1 MIDGDAAGRPRPRR
15 LGVFGGTFDPPHIAH
30 LVVAIDVRDALDLDE
45 VLVVVAGEP
54 WQKVD
59 RREVS
64 PAPLRFEMT
73 RLALEGVDRLRACD
87 LEVGRVGPSY
97 TVDTLSE
104 LALLHPGA
112 ELHLILG
119 ADAAAGLHTWERAE
133 GLADLCRIVVV
144 DRPGTRAS
152 VPEGFEVE
160 RIDAPR
166 LDLSSTELRDRVAT
180 GRSVRFLVPE
190 AVRSFIE
197 ARELYGDR
205 R

>member
-1 MIDGDAAGRPRPRR
+1 MAEHQRTRR

-30 LVVAIDVRDALDLDE
+30 LVVAIDVRDALELDE

-59 RREVS
+59 HRRVS
-64 PAPLRFEMT
+64 PPEVRLEMT
-73 RLALEGVDRLRACD
+73 RLAIEGVDRLVVCD
-87 LEVGRVGPSY
+87 LEVRRPGPSY

-104 LALLHPGA
+104 LQRLHPDA

-119 ADAAAGLHTWERAE
+119 ADAAAGLHSWERAE
-133 GLADLCRIVVV
+133 GLPGLCRIVVV
-144 DRPGTRAS
+144 DRPGIHTP
-152 VPEGFEVE
+152 VPAGFSVE
-160 RIDAPR
+160 RVDAPR
-166 LDLSSTELRDRVAT
+166 LDLSSTELRDRVAA

-190 AVRSFIE
+190 PVRSFVE
-197 ARELYGDR
+197 RRELYGDR

>member
-1 MIDGDAAGRPRPRR
+1 
-15 LGVFGGTFDPPHIAH
+15 
-30 LVVAIDVRDALDLDE
+30 VVAIDVRDDLGLDE

-59 RREVS
+59 RRHVS
-64 PAPLRFEMT
+64 PARVRLEMT
-73 RLALEGVDRLRACD
+73 RLAVEGVDRLRVCD
-87 LEVGRVGPSY
+87 LEIDRLGPSY
-97 TVDTLSE
+97 TIDTLAE
-104 LALLHPGA
+104 LARLHPGA

-133 GLADLCRIVVV
+133 GLEALCRIVVV
-144 DRPGTRAS
+144 DRPGTRTS
-152 VPEGFEVE
+152 MPEGFEVE
-160 RIDAPR
+160 RVDAPR
-166 LDLSSTELRDRVAT
+166 LDLSSTELRDRVAA
-180 GRSVRFLVPE
+180 GRSVRYLVPE

>member
-1 MIDGDAAGRPRPRR
+1 MIGGEAVGRPRPRR

-30 LVVAIDVRDALDLDE
+30 LVVAIDVRDALELDE

-64 PAPLRFEMT
+64 PARVRFEMT
-73 RLALEGVDRLRACD
+73 RLAVEGVDRLRACD
-87 LEVGRVGPSY
+87 LEVDRAGPSY
-97 TVDTLSE
+97 TVDTLAE
-104 LALLHPGA
+104 LARLHPGA

-133 GLADLCRIVVV
+133 GLAALCRIVVV
-144 DRPGTRAS
+144 DRPGTRTS
-152 VPEGFEVE
+152 VPEGFAVE